1 VAAEKQE
8 LGDRPSGGLW
18 AWALALAEARIS
30 QSVGDGGA
38 RTVGAIFTEWI
49 LRALEPPKRS
59 TCKNN
64 TNETIRALGL
74 RLFEYLSGG
83 RSDGTEW

>member
-30 QSVGDGGA
+30 QSVGDGDTQ
-38 RTVGAIFTEWI
+38 TVGAIFTEWI

-74 RLFEYLSGG
+74 RSFEYLSGG
-83 RSDGTEW
+83 RSDETEW